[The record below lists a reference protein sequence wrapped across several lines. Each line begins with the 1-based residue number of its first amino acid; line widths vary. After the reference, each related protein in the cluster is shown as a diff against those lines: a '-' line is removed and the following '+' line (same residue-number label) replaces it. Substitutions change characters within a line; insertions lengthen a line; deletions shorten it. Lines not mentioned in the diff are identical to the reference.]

1 MEYKKIKKFLNKR
14 YDFYIDSLDSRPR
27 YRKKKAKNKNFML
40 LTDYALNSIHVK
52 IIERGIACSLY
63 SLQTLINSE
72 FSPIKN
78 PLLMYLNEID
88 HSDDGVDYI
97 DMIASK
103 VATSNNNYF
112 KKVFKK
118 WFVGMVACGIGD
130 GIANENMLI
139 FIGKQALGKTRWI
152 ESLLPSELNDYF
164 YGDEVNLSNKDHK
177 ALFASKILIHLDE
190 LTTFTR
196 AQVEQFKS
204 VLSAKKI
211 TYRRPYD
218 RNIVDYDR
226 RASLIGSSNFKDI
239 LIDISGNRR
248 YLCFEVQS
256 FDSIDENDLKKAYK
270 QAQQLFE
277 GGYKYYFDS
286 DEILII
292 NENNKKFMKT
302 DETTEMISSYFQVCD
317 VNNPSAVFMNA
328 SEVKQYIETHF
339 KNANLP
345 KVEII
350 GRHLTQLGFKN
361 KKINGIS
368 KYAMILKND
377 EGKDIESTPLRVVQ
391 AHKLPNNQV
400 TIN

>member
-1 MEYKKIKKFLNKR
+1 MNIKEVQKFLNKR
-14 YDFYIDSLDSRPR
+14 YDFYIDSLDLRPR

-52 IIERGIACSLY
+52 IIERGISCSLY

-118 WFVGMVACGIGD
+118 WFVGLVACGIGD

-139 FIGKQALGKTRWI
+139 FIGKQGLGKTRWI

-164 YGDEVNLSNKDHK
+164 YGSEINLSNKDHK

-211 TYRRPYD
+211 TYRRPYGTQ
-218 RNIVDYDR
+218 IVDYDR
-226 RASLIGSSNFKDI
+226 RASLISSSNFKDI

-256 FDSIDENDLKKAYK
+256 FSDIDENDLKKAYK

-277 GGYKYYFDS
+277 DGYRYYFDN
-286 DEILII
+286 DEILKI

-302 DETTEMISSYFQVCD
+302 DETTEMVNNYFQVCD

-350 GRHLTQLGFKN
+350 GRHLTQLGFKT
-361 KKINGIS
+361 KKIKGVS

-391 AHKLPNNQV
+391 AHKLINNQV

>member
-1 MEYKKIKKFLNKR
+1 
-14 YDFYIDSLDSRPR
+14 
-27 YRKKKAKNKNFML
+27 
-40 LTDYALNSIHVK
+40 
-52 IIERGIACSLY
+52 
-63 SLQTLINSE
+63 
-72 FSPIKN
+72 
-78 PLLMYLNEID
+78 MYLNEID

-97 DMIASK
+97 DKIASK

-112 KKVFKK
+112 KEVFKK
-118 WFVGMVACGIGD
+118 WFVGLVACGIGD

-139 FIGKQALGKTRWI
+139 FIGKQSLGKTRWI

-218 RNIVDYDR
+218 TYTNDYDR

-256 FDSIDENDLKKAYK
+256 FDSIDESDLKKAYK

-277 GGYKYYFDS
+277 DGYRYYFDS

-350 GRHLTQLGFKN
+350 GRYLTQLGFKT
-361 KKINGIS
+361 KKIKGVS

-377 EGKDIESTPLRVVQ
+377 EGNGEDIESTPLRVVQ
-391 AHKLPNNQV
+391 AHKLINNQV

>member
-1 MEYKKIKKFLNKR
+1 MNIKEVQKFLNKR

-27 YRKKKAKNKNFML
+27 YRKKKAKNKNFKL
-40 LTDYALNSIHVK
+40 LTDYVLNSIHVK
-52 IIERGIACSLY
+52 IIERGIACNLHN
-63 SLQTLINSE
+63 LKALINSQ
-72 FSPIKN
+72 FSPIEN
-78 PLLMYLNEID
+78 PFLMYLNEID

-97 DMIASK
+97 DKIASK

-118 WFVGMVACGIGD
+118 WFVGLVACGIGD

-139 FIGKQALGKTRWI
+139 FIGKQGLGKTRWI

-164 YGDEVNLSNKDHK
+164 YGSEINLSNKDHK

-218 RNIVDYDR
+218 TYTNDYDR

-256 FDSIDENDLKKAYK
+256 FSDIDKNDLKKAYK

-277 GGYKYYFDS
+277 DGYRYYFDS

-302 DETTEMISSYFQVCD
+302 DETTEMINSYFQVCD

-368 KYAMILKND
+368 KYVLILKND

-391 AHKLPNNQV
+391 AHKLLNNQV